1 MVFQPT
7 GKNIWFRQIG
17 SWNPL
22 NFELKKYLNCQ
33 HLSTDIYVFLQLH
46 GCILLPRNDPP
57 NLLPNFAPPKSPLVF
72 FPRQRHHSPRNIGL
86 AVNFLDKIAAS
97 SSMECNLRSAP
108 PNSWPKPRVVF
119 FWFERSPKNVFLG
132 ESEGELFLF
141 CWFLFWQII
150 AKKIERK
157 EQKVRTMKNDSER
170 MTKMFWKSS
179 QRNNDLN
186 LTSRNPRNSDL
197 EFEKEYNLKYPAK
210 KKSLKLKIEVI
221 SNPLSTSIFQ
231 KIISTLYIN
240 YLKLYQMYLNKN
252 EYKSKIVSSLVTW
265 FEL

>member
-1 MVFQPT
+1 MFFSSFT
-7 GKNIWFRQIG
+7 GAG
-17 SWNPL
+17 A
-22 NFELKKYLNCQ
+22 
-33 HLSTDIYVFLQLH
+33 T
-46 GCILLPRNDPP
+46 RNDPP

-72 FPRQRHHSPRNIGL
+72 PRQRHHSQGISALPWISWTKSPPAVQWNATSGAPHQTVGRSREWCFFGL
-86 AVNFLDKIAAS
+86 SEVQKTF
-97 SSMECNLRSAP
+97 
-108 PNSWPKPRVVF
+108 
-119 FWFERSPKNVFLG
+119 FLG

-210 KKSLKLKIEVI
+210 KKILEIENWSYIKSSLNFNIPKNNFNFVYQLSEVI
-221 SNPLSTSIFQ
+221 SNVLEQEWIQ
-231 KIISTLYIN
+231 K
-240 YLKLYQMYLNKN
+240 
-252 EYKSKIVSSLVTW
+252 
-265 FEL
+265 

>member
-132 ESEGELFLF
+132 ESEGEMFLF

-197 EFEKEYNLKYPAK
+197 EFEKKYNLKYPAK
-210 KKSLKLKIEVI
+210 KKILEIENWSYIKSSLNFNIPKNNFNFVYQLSEVI
-221 SNPLSTSIFQ
+221 SNVLEQEWIQ
-231 KIISTLYIN
+231 K
-240 YLKLYQMYLNKN
+240 
-252 EYKSKIVSSLVTW
+252 
-265 FEL
+265 